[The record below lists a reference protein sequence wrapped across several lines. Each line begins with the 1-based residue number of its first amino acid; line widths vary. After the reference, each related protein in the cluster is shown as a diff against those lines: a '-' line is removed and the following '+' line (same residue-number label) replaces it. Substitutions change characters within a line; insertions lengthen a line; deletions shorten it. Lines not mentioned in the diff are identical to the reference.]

1 MDIKLVSKLM
11 LDHFK
16 KIKKYKKLN
25 LIKKKGKVLDI
36 GSNDAS
42 FLKNNGKNYD
52 LWGIDPSAK
61 KFKKKLQRYE
71 VNFRIFSQKKI
82 FLEIIKINKLSLTL
96 FQVSQFFYDVDN
108 PNEFCKDIE
117 QLLTDDGVWI
127 CEFSYLP
134 LMLKN
139 LTFDQICHEHLTYY
153 TFTVFEKI
161 LNKNGLK
168 VIDFELNEINGG
180 SIEVIITKKKKN
192 VIGFLISNL
201 SIN

>member
-1 MDIKLVSKLM
+1 M
-11 LDHFK
+11 
-16 KIKKYKKLN
+16 
-25 LIKKKGKVLDI
+25 
-36 GSNDAS
+36 
-42 FLKNNGKNYD
+42 GKNYD

-61 KFKKKLQRYE
+61 KFKKNYKGMKLIS
-71 VNFRIFSQKKI
+71 NFFLKKKY
-82 FLEIIKINKLSLTL
+82 FRNNKNQQIKFNLISS
-96 FQVSQFFYDVDN
+96 FAIFYDVDN

-180 SIEVIITKKKKN
+180 SIEVIITKKCN
-192 VIGFLISNL
+192 RISNIK
-201 SIN
+201 SINKLKNDEIKINKNSFQNFEKRIKLSKKISTHL